1 MTNSN
6 STQSAVAS
14 SSRKLTRTSS
24 DGKWESFE
32 KFAGLMRYV
41 PNGMYYAR
49 AKVPGKNGKP
59 VVTRASLETDVFTTA
74 KDRLR
79 LKMIELRTPKKP
91 KAQTGT
97 FADGCAKFDQATETR
112 RDLADTS
119 RVYRHRCVDCIVR
132 SWPGIETRRADT
144 ITEAEMQKWAKDYA
158 DKYAAPFC
166 NGSLNVFRE
175 ILHLAGLKHDE
186 NPAYKIK
193 RLGVPQ
199 TELELPT
206 ADQFSKVVETMR
218 NSGAATSKANAD
230 LAMFLAL
237 SGARKKEAWGVLWRD
252 ADFDKNEIVISC
264 AKRRTASQER
274 RTRRVPMVPAM
285 RAFLERLKAELN
297 PKPEDAICRV
307 KTCDEALTAA
317 CKKVGCT
324 RLTHHDLRH
333 LFATFCIEAGI
344 DVPSVS
350 KWLGHSDGGA
360 LAMKTY
366 GHLRRE
372 HSQLMAS
379 RVKVNFG
386 ALPQPALVPQLPAP
400 ELATVTA

>member
-79 LKMIELRTPKKP
+79 LKIIELRTPKKP

-97 FADGCAKFDQATETR
+97 FADGRAKFDQATETR

-132 SWPGIETRRADT
+132 SWSGIETRRADT

-186 NPAYKIK
+186 
-193 RLGVPQ
+193 
-199 TELELPT
+199 
-206 ADQFSKVVETMR
+206 
-218 NSGAATSKANAD
+218 
-230 LAMFLAL
+230 
-237 SGARKKEAWGVLWRD
+237 
-252 ADFDKNEIVISC
+252 
-264 AKRRTASQER
+264 
-274 RTRRVPMVPAM
+274 
-285 RAFLERLKAELN
+285 
-297 PKPEDAICRV
+297 
-307 KTCDEALTAA
+307 
-317 CKKVGCT
+317 
-324 RLTHHDLRH
+324 
-333 LFATFCIEAGI
+333 
-344 DVPSVS
+344 
-350 KWLGHSDGGA
+350 
-360 LAMKTY
+360 
-366 GHLRRE
+366 
-372 HSQLMAS
+372 
-379 RVKVNFG
+379 
-386 ALPQPALVPQLPAP
+386 
-400 ELATVTA
+400 

>member
-1 MTNSN
+1 MTSSN
-6 STQSAVAS
+6 STSTAVAN
-14 SSRKLTRTSS
+14 SSRKLTKTSS
-24 DGKWESFE
+24 NGKWETFVN
-32 KFAGLMRYV
+32 FAGLMRYV

-79 LKMIELRTPKKP
+79 LKIVKLRAPKKP
-91 KAQTGT
+91 KTEAGT
-97 FADGCAKFDQATETR
+97 FADGRAKFDQATDTR
-112 RDLADTS
+112 RDLADAS

-132 SWPGIETRRADT
+132 SWPGIGTRRADT

-158 DKYAAPFC
+158 DKYASPFC

-175 ILHLAGLKHDE
+175 ILAMAGLKHDE

-199 TELELPT
+199 KEPELPT
-206 ADQFSKVVETMR
+206 ADEFSKVVAAMR

-252 ADFDKNEIVISC
+252 ADFEKNEIVISC
-264 AKRRTASQER
+264 AKRRVASQER

-297 PKPEDAICRV
+297 PKPEDPICRV

-317 CKKVGCT
+317 CKKVGCI
-324 RLTHHDLRH
+324 RLTHHGLRH

-344 DVPSVS
+344 DIPTVS
-350 KWLGHSDGGA
+350 RWLGHSDGGA
-360 LAMKTY
+360 LAMRVY

-372 HSQLMAS
+372 HSQAMAQ
-379 RVKVNFG
+379 KVTFG
-386 ALPQPALVPQLPAP
+386 ALPEPAIIPQLPAP
-400 ELATVTA
+400 APETATVTV

>member
-1 MTNSN
+1 LHTAFAYRKVLVLMTNSN
-6 STQSAVAS
+6 NTQSAVAS
-14 SSRKLTRTSS
+14 SSRKLTTTSG
-24 DGKWESFE
+24 DGKWETFV
-32 KFAGLMRYV
+32 KVAGLMRYV

-59 VVTRASLETDVFTTA
+59 VVTRASLETDVFTVA

-79 LKMIELRTPKKP
+79 LKVKELRKP
-91 KAQTGT
+91 KAELGT
-97 FADGCAKFDQATETR
+97 FADGRLKFDQATDTR
-112 RDLADTS
+112 RDLAESS

-132 SWPGIETRRADT
+132 SLPGIEFRRVDT
-144 ITEAEMQKWAKDYA
+144 ITEAEMQKWAKAYA
-158 DKYAAPFC
+158 DKYSAPFC

-175 ILHLAGLKHDE
+175 ILSMAGLKHDE

-199 TELELPT
+199 KELELPT
-206 ADQFSKVVETMR
+206 ADQFAKVVEAMR
-218 NSGAATSKANAD
+218 HSGAATCKANAD

-237 SGARKKEAWGVLWRD
+237 SGARKKEAWGVAWRD

-285 RAFLERLKAELN
+285 RTFLERLKAELS
-297 PKPEDAICRV
+297 PKPDDLICRV

-317 CKKVGCT
+317 CKKVGCP

-344 DVPSVS
+344 DVPLVS
-350 KWLGHSDGGA
+350 RWLGHSDGGA

-379 RVKVNFG
+379 RVTFG
-386 ALPQPALVPQLPAP
+386 ALAVVSQGR
-400 ELATVTA
+400 

>member
-14 SSRKLTRTSS
+14 SSRKLTTTSA
-24 DGKWESFE
+24 DGKWKTFHG
-32 KFAGLMRYV
+32 FRGLMQYV

-49 AKVPGKNGKP
+49 AKVPGKNGKA
-59 VVTRASLETDVFTTA
+59 VVTRVSLETDVFTTA

-79 LKMIELRTPKKP
+79 LKVTALRKP
-91 KAQTGT
+91 KAEVGT
-97 FADGCAKFDQATETR
+97 FAEGRIKFDQATNTR
-112 RDLADTS
+112 RDLAETS

-132 SWPGIETRRADT
+132 SWPSIETRRAET

-158 DKYAAPFC
+158 DKYSAPFC
-166 NGSLNVFRE
+166 NGTLNIFRE
-175 ILHLAGLKHDE
+175 ILALAGLKHDD

-199 TELELPT
+199 KEPELPT
-206 ADQFSKVVETMR
+206 ADEFSKVVAAMR
-218 NSGAATSKANAD
+218 NSGAATCKANAD

-237 SGARKKEAWGVLWRD
+237 SGCRKKEAWGVLWRD

-264 AKRRTASQER
+264 AKRRIASQER

-285 RAFLERLKAELN
+285 RAFLERVKAELN
-297 PKPEDAICRV
+297 PKPDAPICRV

-317 CKKVGCT
+317 CKKVGCK
-324 RLTHHDLRH
+324 RLTHHGLRH

-344 DVPSVS
+344 DIPTVS
-350 KWLGHSDGGA
+350 RWLGHSDGGA
-360 LAMKTY
+360 LAMRVY

-372 HSQLMAS
+372 HSQLAAQ
-379 RVKVNFG
+379 KVTFG
-386 ALPQPALVPQLPAP
+386 TLPEAPIISQLSAPTPAP
-400 ELATVTA
+400 ATITV